1 MNFFRKKHKYE
12 TQSDL
17 QNLSVEEIIRID
29 PKDIG
34 LYIEEETGGNPLTGD
49 KLKALNKLLAFKR
62 NIPKGRPVPESMI
75 QQFLNEE
82 SQINK
87 MMGEATNEIV
97 KENKQQTI
105 DDLKMLDL
113 TRGVDALNNRM
124 PQPVT
129 KDESIKRKWTNLGGR
144 TRKLRKSRKSKKSK
158 RNLKN
163 KSRKN
168 IQDNEKIWGNYG
180 SVWSPKKKHYIRLGS
195 PRAFNVIQD
204 ELVRDKEWHKRVK
217 FMAKGKGEFGNK
229 IKKLL

>member
-1 MNFFRKKHKYE
+1 MLERKTMKTVKIDKQLKYLIIFCQYMNFFRKKHKYE

-17 QNLSVEEIIRID
+17 QGLSVEEIIRID

-34 LYIEEETGGNPLTGD
+34 FYIEEETGGNPLTGD
-49 KLKALNKLLAFKR
+49 KLKALKKLLAFKR

-105 DDLKMLDL
+105 DDLKMIDL
-113 TRGVDALNNRM
+113 KRGVDSLSNRM
-124 PQPVT
+124 PEPVT

-144 TRKLRKSRKSKKSK
+144 TRKRRKTRKQRKSLRKSKKLLRKTKKTK
-158 RNLKN
+158 RRQK
-163 KSRKN
+163 
-168 IQDNEKIWGNYG
+168 
-180 SVWSPKKKHYIRLGS
+180 
-195 PRAFNVIQD
+195 
-204 ELVRDKEWHKRVK
+204 
-217 FMAKGKGEFGNK
+217 
-229 IKKLL
+229 

>member
-1 MNFFRKKHKYE
+1 MSFFRKKHKYE

-17 QNLSVEEIIRID
+17 QGLSVEEIIRID

-34 LYIEEETGGNPLTGD
+34 FYIEEETGGNPLTGD
-49 KLKALNKLLAFKR
+49 KLKALKKLLAFKR

-113 TRGVDALNNRM
+113 KRGVDSLSNRM

-129 KDESIKRKWTNLGGR
+129 TDESIKRKWTNLGGR
-144 TRKLRKSRKSKKSK
+144 TRKRRKTRKQRKSLRKSKKLLRKTKKTK
-158 RNLKN
+158 RRQK
-163 KSRKN
+163 
-168 IQDNEKIWGNYG
+168 
-180 SVWSPKKKHYIRLGS
+180 
-195 PRAFNVIQD
+195 
-204 ELVRDKEWHKRVK
+204 
-217 FMAKGKGEFGNK
+217 
-229 IKKLL
+229 

>member
-1 MNFFRKKHKYE
+1 MSFFRKKHKYE

-17 QNLSVEEIIRID
+17 QGLSVEEIIRID

-34 LYIEEETGGNPLTGD
+34 FYIEEETGGNPLTGD
-49 KLKALNKLLAFKR
+49 KLKALKKLLAFKR

-113 TRGVDALNNRM
+113 KRGVDSLSNRM

-129 KDESIKRKWTNLGGR
+129 TYESIKRKWTNLGGR
-144 TRKLRKSRKSKKSK
+144 TRKRRKTRKQRKSLRKSKKLLRKTKKTK
-158 RNLKN
+158 RRQK
-163 KSRKN
+163 
-168 IQDNEKIWGNYG
+168 
-180 SVWSPKKKHYIRLGS
+180 
-195 PRAFNVIQD
+195 
-204 ELVRDKEWHKRVK
+204 
-217 FMAKGKGEFGNK
+217 
-229 IKKLL
+229 

>member
-1 MNFFRKKHKYE
+1 MSFFRKKHKYE

-17 QNLSVEEIIRID
+17 QGLSVEEIIRID

-34 LYIEEETGGNPLTGD
+34 FYIEEETGGNPLTGD
-49 KLKALNKLLAFKR
+49 KLKALKKLLAFKR

-105 DDLKMLDL
+105 DDLKMIDL
-113 TRGVDALNNRM
+113 KRGVDSLSNRM

-129 KDESIKRKWTNLGGR
+129 KDESIKRKWTN
-144 TRKLRKSRKSKKSK
+144 
-158 RNLKN
+158 
-163 KSRKN
+163 
-168 IQDNEKIWGNYG
+168 
-180 SVWSPKKKHYIRLGS
+180 
-195 PRAFNVIQD
+195 
-204 ELVRDKEWHKRVK
+204 
-217 FMAKGKGEFGNK
+217 
-229 IKKLL
+229 

>member
-17 QNLSVEEIIRID
+17 QNLSVEDIIRID
-29 PKDIG
+29 PKDVG
-34 LYIEEETGGNPLTGD
+34 FYIEDETGGNPLTGD
-49 KLKALNKLLAFKR
+49 KLKALKKLLAFKR

-113 TRGVDALNNRM
+113 KRGVDSLSNRM

-129 KDESIKRKWTNLGGR
+129 TDESIKRKWTNLGGR
-144 TRKLRKSRKSKKSK
+144 TRKRRKTRKQRKSLRKSKKLLRKTKKTK
-158 RNLKN
+158 RRQK
-163 KSRKN
+163 
-168 IQDNEKIWGNYG
+168 
-180 SVWSPKKKHYIRLGS
+180 
-195 PRAFNVIQD
+195 
-204 ELVRDKEWHKRVK
+204 
-217 FMAKGKGEFGNK
+217 
-229 IKKLL
+229 

>member
-1 MNFFRKKHKYE
+1 MSFFRKKHKYE

-17 QNLSVEEIIRID
+17 QGLSVEEIIRID

-34 LYIEEETGGNPLTGD
+34 FYIEEETGGNPLTGD
-49 KLKALNKLLAFKR
+49 KLKALKKLLAFKR

-105 DDLKMLDL
+105 DDLKMIDL
-113 TRGVDALNNRM
+113 KRGVDSLSNRM

-129 KDESIKRKWTNLGGR
+129 TDESIKRKWTNLGGR
-144 TRKLRKSRKSKKSK
+144 TRKRRKTRKQRKSLRKSKKLLRKTKKTK
-158 RNLKN
+158 RRQK
-163 KSRKN
+163 
-168 IQDNEKIWGNYG
+168 
-180 SVWSPKKKHYIRLGS
+180 
-195 PRAFNVIQD
+195 
-204 ELVRDKEWHKRVK
+204 
-217 FMAKGKGEFGNK
+217 
-229 IKKLL
+229 

>member
-1 MNFFRKKHKYE
+1 MSFFRKKHKYE

-17 QNLSVEEIIRID
+17 QGLSVEEIIRID

-34 LYIEEETGGNPLTGD
+34 FYIEEETGGNPLTGD
-49 KLKALNKLLAFKR
+49 KLKALKKLLAFKR

-113 TRGVDALNNRM
+113 KRGVDSLSNRM

-129 KDESIKRKWTNLGGR
+129 TDESIKRKWTNLGGR
-144 TRKLRKSRKSKKSK
+144 TRKRRKARKLKKSLRKTRKSKKSK
-158 RNLKN
+158 KRT
-163 KSRKN
+163 
-168 IQDNEKIWGNYG
+168 
-180 SVWSPKKKHYIRLGS
+180 KKRH
-195 PRAFNVIQD
+195 
-204 ELVRDKEWHKRVK
+204 
-217 FMAKGKGEFGNK
+217 
-229 IKKLL
+229 